1 MLRVLNVWK
10 NFDRQHAENNGLCL
24 LQWIKKKNKID
35 KLSKTNGE
43 KINMW
48 ISCGYILIS
57 LHYMEAGEAVEAA
70 HYIFIISRKLSLMS
84 LNLMIR
90 VLRNTVKK
98 KRYMRQ

>member
-1 MLRVLNVWK
+1 MCEKTLTDNMQRITDFVYFTELK
-10 NFDRQHAENNGLCL
+10 R
-24 LQWIKKKNKID
+24 KNKID